1 MCAINQV
8 PRFIVGAMLAA
19 FVMAGVGMSAATA
32 QQSGTP
38 TAAAFLANPG
48 QLLQQNPNGGSLLA
62 NSAQQLAVS
71 DPSTFKALIGL
82 VANAND
88 QQKSAIA
95 QGLTR
100 AAKTEVLTNQT
111 LAQEWESQIAAIT
124 DPTFKTA
131 ALDALGDVKLGAV
144 GGAPGGNAGAGLGGP
159 GGAPGG
165 GGITQPIGSTGAP
178 VATSS
183 FTFTGSTSS
192 ASGVPGGTT
201 SNITNPLSPAR

>member
-19 FVMAGVGMSAATA
+19 FVMAGVGMSAASA

-38 TAAAFLANPG
+38 TAAGFLANPG

-62 NSAQQLAVS
+62 NAVQQLAVS

-100 AAKTEVLTNQT
+100 AAKVEVLTNQT
-111 LAQEWESQIAAIT
+111 LAQQWESQIAAIT

-144 GGAPGGNAGAGLGGP
+144 GGAAGGNAGAGLGGSG
-159 GGAPGG
+159 GGAGG
-165 GGITQPIGSTGAP
+165 GTTQPIGSSGSP
-178 VATSS
+178 VATPS
-183 FTFTGSTSS
+183 FTFTASTSG
-192 ASGVPGGTT
+192 ASGVPTGGTT
-201 SNITNPLSPAR
+201 SNITKPLSPTQ

>member
-1 MCAINQV
+1 MCAISQLL
-8 PRFIVGAMLAA
+8 RFVVGAMLAA
-19 FVMAGVGMSAATA
+19 FVMAGVGISAASA

-62 NSAQQLAVS
+62 NSVQQLAVS
-71 DPSTFKALIGL
+71 DPSTFKPLIGM

-100 AAKTEVLTNQT
+100 AAKAEVLTNQT
-111 LAQEWESQIAAIT
+111 LAQQWEGQIAAIT

-144 GGAPGGNAGAGLGGP
+144 GGAAGGNAGAGLGGP
-159 GGAPGG
+159 GGGSGG
-165 GGITQPIGSTGAP
+165 GGTTQTIGSTP
-178 VATSS
+178 VSTPS

-192 ASGVPGGTT
+192 ASGVPTGGTT
-201 SNITNPLSPAR
+201 TGITSFKSPSGL

>member
-1 MCAINQV
+1 MCAISQLL
-8 PRFIVGAMLAA
+8 RFVVGAMLAA
-19 FVMAGVGMSAATA
+19 FVMAGVGMSAASA

-38 TAAAFLANPG
+38 TAGGFLANPG

-62 NSAQQLAVS
+62 NSVQQLAVS

-100 AAKTEVLTNQT
+100 AAKAEVLTNQT

-144 GGAPGGNAGAGLGGP
+144 GGAAGGAAGAGLGGP
-159 GGAPGG
+159 GGALGG
-165 GGITQPIGSTGAP
+165 GGATQTIGSTGAP
-178 VATSS
+178 VATPS
-183 FTFTGSTSS
+183 FTFTGSTTS
-192 ASGVPGGTT
+192 ASGVSGGTIGGIT
-201 SNITNPLSPAR
+201 SVVSKSQ